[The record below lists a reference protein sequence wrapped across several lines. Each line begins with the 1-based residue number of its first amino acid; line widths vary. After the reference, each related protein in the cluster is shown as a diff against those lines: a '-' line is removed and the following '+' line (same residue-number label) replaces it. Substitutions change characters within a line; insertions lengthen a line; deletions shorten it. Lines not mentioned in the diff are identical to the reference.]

1 MADDREI
8 FDSASAPDD
17 DAPPSRLIDERTSTD
32 HAVSDAIDTINR
44 QGPQARAPRE
54 APASQPAPTQRPSQD
69 DGLPEDR
76 SLGGV
81 LQALMSERERRQEWE
96 QRAKR
101 FEQQEQERQR
111 AAEAAKTPLSQR
123 LFEDPDATLAEIR
136 QELRQSFEAEIA
148 KTRITSDFSIA
159 AIRHADVWDEAWNA
173 WYGHVSQGTDPA
185 TYFGVMNSGS
195 PGESIIAWY
204 KDRQRH
210 EEIGDDLDAFK
221 ERIINEYLAG
231 QGRPPQ
237 PRRDDGTF
245 APAPR
250 APRLPTATSR
260 LGATNGAGLSG
271 PPEDGS
277 EEAIFAAGRDAR
289 R

>member
-8 FDSASAPDD
+8 FDSALAPDD
-17 DAPPSRLIDERTSTD
+17 SAPPARLVDDRTPTD
-32 HAVSDAIDTINR
+32 HAVSDAIDTISR
-44 QGPQARAPRE
+44 GPSQRPRE
-54 APASQPAPTQRPSQD
+54 LPTSQPAPTPRPSQD
-69 DGLPEDR
+69 GAEPEDR

-96 QRAKR
+96 QRARR
-101 FEQQEQERQR
+101 FEAQENERQR

-136 QELRQSFEAEIA
+136 EELKQSFQAEIA
-148 KTRITSDFSIA
+148 KTRITGDFQIA
-159 AIRHADVWDEAWNA
+159 AIRHSDVWDDAWAA
-173 WYGHVSQGTDPA
+173 WYGHVSQGTDPQ
-185 TYFGVMNSGS
+185 TYFGVMNSES
-195 PGESIIAWY
+195 PGEAIIGWF
-204 KDRQRH
+204 KHQQRQN
-210 EEIGDDLDAFK
+210 EVGDDLDAYK
-221 ERIINEYLAG
+221 ERIINEYLAS
-231 QGRPPQ
+231 QGRPSQ

-245 APAPR
+245 APRPQ

-260 LGATNGAGLSG
+260 MGATNGAGLQG

-289 R
+289 